1 MNIASEILEVE
12 REISFDFT
20 NSKGSKSTVKAFVA
34 ENSLTPKVFRAL
46 RKLEE
51 NKDVDGLTSALA
63 EIYKRWDIDING
75 EDFPPTVENLEG
87 LPFDFLTSMVEAVA
101 EGWAGKSTTATK
113 SLNGSA
119 QTAK

>member
-1 MNIASEILEVE
+1 MNIATEILEVE

-20 NSKGSKSTVKAFVA
+20 NSKGSKSTAKAFVA

-101 EGWAGKSTTATK
+101 EGWSGKLETATK